1 MQSFDEKMKSYYNRR
16 GGDNMEKE
24 KKKVYTLRIPE
35 SLHFQVEKAV
45 VAEGFKTTNSWLISV
60 VENHLKNVKNKGSK

>member
-1 MQSFDEKMKSYYNRR
+1 MQSFDEKVKSYYNGR

-35 SLHFQVEKAV
+35 SLHFQIEKAV
-45 VAEGFKTTNSWLISV
+45 VAEGFTTTNSWMIHV
-60 VENHLKNVKNKGSK
+60 IKNHLEDVKKQGSK

>member
-1 MQSFDEKMKSYYNRR
+1 MD
-16 GGDNMEKE
+16 KE

-45 VAEGFKTTNSWLISV
+45 VAEGFKTTNSWLINII
-60 VENHLKNVKNKGSK
+60 EDHLKAQKRKGSK

>member
-1 MQSFDEKMKSYYNRR
+1 MQSFDEKVKSYYNGR

-45 VAEGFKTTNSWLISV
+45 VAEGFKTKRTLVLDQDLLGGTI
-60 VENHLKNVKNKGSK
+60 

>member
-1 MQSFDEKMKSYYNRR
+1 MQSFDEKVKSYYNGR

-35 SLHFQVEKAV
+35 NLHFQVEKAV
-45 VAEGFKTTNSWLISV
+45 VAEGFSTINSWIIYV
-60 VENHLKNVKNKGSK
+60 IKQHLDGVKK

>member
-1 MQSFDEKMKSYYNRR
+1 MK
-16 GGDNMEKE
+16 KE

-45 VAEGFKTTNSWLISV
+45 VSEGFTTINSWMIYV
-60 VENHLKNVKNKGSK
+60 IEERLKAQKKKGSK

>member
-1 MQSFDEKMKSYYNRR
+1 MQSFDEKMKSYYNGR
-16 GGDNMEKE
+16 GGDNMDKE

-45 VAEGFKTTNSWLISV
+45 VAEGFTTINSWMIYV
-60 VENHLKNVKNKGSK
+60 IKNHLESVKRKGSK

>member
-1 MQSFDEKMKSYYNRR
+1 MKGEEISV
-16 GGDNMEKE
+16 EKE

-45 VAEGFKTTNSWLISV
+45 VDEGFTTINSWMIHIIK
-60 VENHLKNVKNKGSK
+60 NHLEGEKKRGSK

>member
-1 MQSFDEKMKSYYNRR
+1 
-16 GGDNMEKE
+16 MEKE

>member
-1 MQSFDEKMKSYYNRR
+1 MQSFDEKVKSYYNGR

-45 VAEGFKTTNSWLISV
+45 VAEGFKTTNSWLINII
-60 VENHLKNVKNKGSK
+60 ENHLKGVKKKG

>member
-1 MQSFDEKMKSYYNRR
+1 MQSFDEKVKSYYNGRVE
-16 GGDNMEKE
+16 GDHMKKE

-45 VAEGFKTTNSWLISV
+45 VAEGFKTTNSWLIKV
-60 VENHLKNVKNKGSK
+60 IEDYLKNVKK

>member
-1 MQSFDEKMKSYYNRR
+1 MQSFDEKVKSYYNER

-45 VAEGFKTTNSWLISV
+45 VAEGFKTTNSWLINII
-60 VENHLKNVKNKGSK
+60 EDHLKAQKRKGSK